1 MRAPTRSRQLS
12 TRLPKTIE
20 RSPRRDPDT
29 LTVQECSLSA
39 KVVRCDPDPKW
50 LDVVG
55 TRRSDGSTEPSSYQ
69 APGVGPG
76 PEQYALAG
84 DAPLAG
90 PGIRRW
96 MFDASLVGIAA
107 RPVWLLRRPDL
118 TAGKWAK
125 LVRSDGR
132 PA

>member
-55 TRRSDGSTEPSSYQ
+55 TRRSDGSTEPSSCQ
-69 APGVGPG
+69 APEVGPG
-76 PEQYALAG
+76 PAQYALAG
-84 DAPLAG
+84 DAPPAR

-96 MFDASLVGIAA
+96 MLDASLVGIAA
-107 RPVWLLRRPDL
+107 LPVWLM
-118 TAGKWAK
+118 
-125 LVRSDGR
+125 RSEEHTSEL
-132 PA
+132 